1 VLASELPL
9 AKTITQRAEK
19 LQLSTSEKSRYA
31 RHLLLPEIGEAGQ
44 RALKSSR
51 VLVVGA
57 GGLGSPVGLYLA
69 AAGVGHIGIVD
80 FDEVDITNLQRQ
92 ILFDESS
99 LGKSKAESA
108 SKALKNLNS
117 GIAIVPLKQRL
128 TAANIEATFKNFD
141 VIVDG
146 SDNFSTRYLIN
157 DAGVFLGKP
166 IVYGS
171 IFRFDGQASLFYS
184 PYGPCYRCL
193 FPKAPPPEHM
203 PNCAEGGV
211 LGVLPGSIGVI
222 QATETLKLLTG
233 IGDCLVGRLLTYD
246 ARLMKYNEF
255 SFKKD
260 PECAV
265 CGNKPSI
272 TTLAESVASCSI
284 DTPYTVA
291 VEPDEITVL
300 EFEKL
305 RSQGQTF
312 TLVDVRSDQ
321 ERAICKIPGA
331 VHMPLNRLNLD
342 QAELPKGLVIFYCK
356 SGQRSL
362 AAAKLL
368 RAAGHNEAL
377 SLKGGVIAWVNET
390 GSDQATY

>member
-9 AKTITQRAEK
+9 SKTITQRAGK
-19 LQLSTSEKSRYA
+19 VQLSTSEKSRYA

-44 RALKSSR
+44 KALKSSR

-57 GGLGSPVGLYLA
+57 GGLGSPVGLYLS

-80 FDEVDITNLQRQ
+80 FDEVDLTNLQRQ
-92 ILFDESS
+92 ILFDESN

-108 SKALKNLNS
+108 SIALKSLNS
-117 GIAIVPLKQRL
+117 GIEIVPLKQRL
-128 TAANIEATFKNFD
+128 TAANIEATFKNYD
-141 VIVDG
+141 VVVDG
-146 SDNFSTRYLIN
+146 TDNFSTRYLIN
-157 DAGVFLGKP
+157 DAGVFFGKP

-193 FPKAPPPEHM
+193 FPKAPPPEHV

-233 IGDCLVGRLLTYD
+233 IGECLLGRLLTYD
-246 ARLMKYNEF
+246 AALMKFNEF

-265 CGNKPSI
+265 CGKRPSI

-284 DTPYTVA
+284 NTPSTVG
-291 VEPDEITVL
+291 VGPEEITVL

-331 VHMPLNRLNLD
+331 MHMPLNRLNLD

-362 AAAKLL
+362 TAAKLL
-368 RAAGHNEAL
+368 RTAGRNEVL
-377 SLKGGVIAWVNET
+377 SLKGGIIAWVNET